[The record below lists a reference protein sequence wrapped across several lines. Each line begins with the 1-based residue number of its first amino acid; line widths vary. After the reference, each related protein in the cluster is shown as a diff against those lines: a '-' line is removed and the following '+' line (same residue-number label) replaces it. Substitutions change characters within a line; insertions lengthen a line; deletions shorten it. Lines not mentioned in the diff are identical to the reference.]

1 MGNKKRNFSL
11 PYSQWATRSEMFRF
25 HSHNTYILYIC
36 TTIVVLVKEAKL
48 LASIQTM
55 DNKKRNVS
63 LPPSHNTYIC
73 TIVVL
78 VKEAKLLASIQTMG
92 NKKRNVSLPPS
103 HNTYICT
110 IYVVLVKEAKLLASI
125 QTMGNKK
132 RNVSLP
138 FPQHIYMYNIRC
150 VSKRSET
157 SRFHT
162 DNGQQEAK
170 CFASIPTTHI
180 YVQYTLC

>member
-1 MGNKKRNFSL
+1 MRSYIVSEKAKHFACSN
-11 PYSQWATRSEMFRF
+11 QWATRSEMFRF
-25 HSHNTYILYIC
+25 HSHNTYN
-36 TTIVVLVKEAKL
+36 VVLVKEAKL
-48 LASIQTM
+48 LASTQ
-55 DNKKRNVS
+55 
-63 LPPSHNTYIC
+63 P
-73 TIVVL
+73 
-78 VKEAKLLASIQTMG
+78 
-92 NKKRNVSLPPS
+92 
-103 HNTYICT
+103 
-110 IYVVLVKEAKLLASI
+110 
-125 QTMGNKK
+125 MGNKK

-150 VSKRSET
+150 VSQRSET